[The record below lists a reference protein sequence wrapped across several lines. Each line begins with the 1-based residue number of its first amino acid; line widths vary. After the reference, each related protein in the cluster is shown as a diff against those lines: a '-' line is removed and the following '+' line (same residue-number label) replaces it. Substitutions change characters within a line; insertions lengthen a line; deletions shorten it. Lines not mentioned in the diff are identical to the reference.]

1 MPPAPSAAPTAK
13 SPAKPPALEART
25 VSEFATDMLRR
36 TTSLFLA
43 GPRPASDQQLDLY
56 DQMFARLMP
65 QVATDVL
72 AELSMALAGVERA
85 PYATARLLAVHPELR
100 VAGPIL
106 AKAAVLTERDLAE
119 FVRTSSPSHL
129 VALASRRGIGDS
141 ITAQLIARGFPAVR
155 MALAQNL
162 TAKLSEDGYRSLF
175 KVAERDEDLAEKL
188 ALRTDLPAKLS
199 RAFVAAAS
207 EGARARFIKAAPPAT
222 RATLQAAPTRSAG
235 AAMRAIWDY
244 EQVKA
249 EVAALNRS
257 GKLGDSAVNRF
268 CVTGDFP
275 AVIAALALLCVVSIE
290 TIESLLQEDRLTD
303 LLLACKA
310 ARLSWATTSM
320 ILRARPTCDAIPAE
334 DLDEARKRFE
344 KLALSEAQWKVRG
357 LEAR

>member
-1 MPPAPSAAPTAK
+1 MPPAPAAAPTAK
-13 SPAKPPALEART
+13 TPAGDART
-25 VSEFATDMLRR
+25 VSELATDMLRR

-43 GPRPASDQQLDLY
+43 GPRPASNEQLDLY

-65 QVATDVL
+65 QVATEL
-72 AELSMALAGVERA
+72 LPELSMALAGVERA
-85 PYATARLLAVHPELR
+85 PYATARMLAVHPELR
-100 VAGPIL
+100 VAGPML

-119 FVRTSSPSHL
+119 FIRTGSPAHL
-129 VALASRRGIGDS
+129 AAIASRRGIGDNL
-141 ITAQLIARGFPAVR
+141 TTQLIARGFPAVR

-175 KVAERDEDLAEKL
+175 KIAERDEDLAEKL

-222 RATLQAAPTRSAG
+222 RATLQATPTRSPG

-244 EQVKA
+244 QQVKA
-249 EVAALNRS
+249 EVAALSRT

-268 CVTGDFP
+268 CATGDFP
-275 AVIAALALLCVVSIE
+275 AVIAALALLCVVTIE
-290 TIESLLQEDRLTD
+290 TIETLLEEDRLTD

-320 ILRARPTCDAIPAE
+320 ILRGRPGCDALPAD
-334 DLDEARKRFE
+334 DLEEARKRFE
-344 KLALSEAQWKVRG
+344 KLVLSEAQWKVRG
-357 LEAR
+357 LESR

>member
-1 MPPAPSAAPTAK
+1 MPPAPSAAP
-13 SPAKPPALEART
+13 PVKPPAGEART
-25 VSEFATDMLRR
+25 VSELATDMLRR

-43 GPRPASDQQLDLY
+43 GPRPAPDEQLDLY

-72 AELSMALAGVERA
+72 AELSKALAGVERA
-85 PYATARLLAVHPELR
+85 PYATVRLLAVHPELR
-100 VAGPIL
+100 IAGPML
-106 AKAAVLTERDLAE
+106 AKAQVLTERDLAE
-119 FVRTSSPSHL
+119 FIRTSSPAHL
-129 VALASRRGIGDS
+129 VAIASRRGINDS
-141 ITAQLIARGFPAVR
+141 LTTQLIARGFPPVR

-175 KVAERDEDLAEKL
+175 KIAERDEDLAEKL

-222 RATLQAAPTRSAG
+222 RATLKAAPTRSAA

-244 EQVKA
+244 EQVKT

-275 AVIAALALLCVVSIE
+275 AVIAALALLCVVSID
-290 TIESLLQEDRLTD
+290 TIESLLQEERLTD

-310 ARLSWATTSM
+310 ARLSWATTAM
-320 ILRARPTCDAIPAE
+320 ILRARPGCDALPADDVE
-334 DLDEARKRFE
+334 EARKRFE
-344 KLALSEAQWKVRG
+344 KLVLSEAQWKVRG
-357 LEAR
+357 LESS